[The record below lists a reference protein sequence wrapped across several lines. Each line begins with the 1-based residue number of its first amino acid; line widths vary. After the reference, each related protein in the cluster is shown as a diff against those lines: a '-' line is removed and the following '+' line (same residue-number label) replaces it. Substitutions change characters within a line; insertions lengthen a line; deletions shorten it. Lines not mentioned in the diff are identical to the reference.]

1 MTKIMQH
8 VSCVLYP
15 DRVKVYAEGN
25 LIGYVQD
32 TTNDGPAYFQ
42 YVPRTLTFND
52 MAIIQ
57 DNWAA
62 WEETYKKVLTTP
74 ENAVR

>member
-1 MTKIMQH
+1 MKH

-15 DRVKVYAEGN
+15 DRVKVYDEKNA

-32 TTNDGPAYFQ
+32 TNDGPAYFQ
-42 YVPRTLTFND
+42 YVPRTITFND

-62 WEETYKKVLTTP
+62 WEEMYKKDLTKP